1 MKGPLAGIRVIEIGQ
16 AVAGPMA
23 GMIFGDM
30 GAEVIKIEKHDGG
43 DDARAWG
50 PPFID
55 GDSMLFHSMNRNK
68 KSVTLDIKN
77 PDDVV
82 KLKTLVQ
89 SADILI
95 QNLRAGIVAEC
106 GIGPDV
112 MCALN
117 PRLIYCSVWA
127 FGKNG
132 PLRNAPGFD
141 PLLQAYGGV
150 MSLTGRP
157 DDPPTFCAPA
167 INDRATAQWCVIGA
181 LGALQARHQTGKGC
195 VIDTALFDSAVAW
208 VEGPLNGYNHTGK
221 PPQRFGGASFTLV
234 PYQVFETSD
243 RPICIAAGNDRL
255 FVKCAAMLG
264 HPEWASDPRFIKVR
278 DRAANR
284 HALIDLMKPVLK
296 TRGRAEWMAALEQA
310 GVPCSPVND
319 IPELSQSEQ
328 LKAADL
334 LRNLPGT
341 ELNVVGLPIVFDGVR
356 PYPRSDAPKLGQ
368 HNDEMLSERRA
379 TAAE

>member
-1 MKGPLAGIRVIEIGQ
+1 MNGPLAGIRVIEIGQ

-23 GMIFGDM
+23 GMILGDM
-30 GAEVIKIEKHDGG
+30 GAEVIKIEKPDGG
-43 DDARAWG
+43 DDARGWG

-77 PDDVV
+77 PDDVA
-82 KLKTLVQ
+82 KLKTLVAE
-89 SADILI
+89 ADILI
-95 QNLRAGIVAEC
+95 QNLRSGIVAEL

-181 LGALQARHQTGKGC
+181 LGALQARHHNRQG
-195 VIDTALFDSAVAW
+195 L
-208 VEGPLNGYNHTGK
+208 
-221 PPQRFGGASFTLV
+221 
-234 PYQVFETSD
+234 
-243 RPICIAAGNDRL
+243 
-255 FVKCAAMLG
+255 
-264 HPEWASDPRFIKVR
+264 R
-278 DRAANR
+278 DRHRAVRQRGGVGRRAAQR
-284 HALIDLMKPVLK
+284 LQPHRK
-296 TRGRAEWMAALEQA
+296 TAAAVRRRQFYA
-310 GVPCSPVND
+310 GAVSGVRNLGP
-319 IPELSQSEQ
+319 
-328 LKAADL
+328 ADL
-334 LRNLPGT
+334 HRRRQRPA
-341 ELNVVGLPIVFDGVR
+341 VR
-356 PYPRSDAPKLGQ
+356 
-368 HNDEMLSERRA
+368 EMRRRA
-379 TAAE
+379 RPSGMGQRSALPARSATGRPTAMR

>member
-1 MKGPLAGIRVIEIGQ
+1 MTGPLAGIRVIEIGQ

-23 GMIFGDM
+23 GMILGDM

-77 PDDVV
+77 PEDVA
-82 KLKTLVQ
+82 KLKTLVK

-95 QNLRAGIVAEC
+95 QNLRAGIVAEL

-112 MCALN
+112 MCPLN

-157 DDPPTFCAPA
+157 DDPRRSARRRSTTAPPR
-167 INDRATAQWCVIGA
+167 NGA
-181 LGALQARHQTGKGC
+181 
-195 VIDTALFDSAVAW
+195 
-208 VEGPLNGYNHTGK
+208 
-221 PPQRFGGASFTLV
+221 
-234 PYQVFETSD
+234 
-243 RPICIAAGNDRL
+243 
-255 FVKCAAMLG
+255 
-264 HPEWASDPRFIKVR
+264 
-278 DRAANR
+278 
-284 HALIDLMKPVLK
+284 
-296 TRGRAEWMAALEQA
+296 
-310 GVPCSPVND
+310 
-319 IPELSQSEQ
+319 
-328 LKAADL
+328 
-334 LRNLPGT
+334 
-341 ELNVVGLPIVFDGVR
+341 
-356 PYPRSDAPKLGQ
+356 
-368 HNDEMLSERRA
+368 
-379 TAAE
+379 

>member
-1 MKGPLAGIRVIEIGQ
+1 MSGPLAGIKVIEIGQ

-23 GMIFGDM
+23 GMILGDM
-30 GAEVIKIEKHDGG
+30 GAEVIKIEKQDGG

-68 KSVTLDIKN
+68 KSVTLDIKS
-77 PDDVV
+77 PDDVE
-82 KLKTLVQ
+82 KLKHLVAG
-89 SADILI
+89 ADILI
-95 QNLRAGIVAEC
+95 QNLRSGVVGDL

-127 FGKNG
+127 FGAKG
-132 PLRNAPGFD
+132 PLREAPGFD

-181 LGALQARHQTGKGC
+181 LGALQARHHTGKGC

-208 VEGPLNGYNHTGK
+208 VEGPLNNYHHTGK

-234 PYQVFETSD
+234 PYQVFATSD

-255 FVKCAAMLG
+255 FAKCAGVLG
-264 HPEWASDPRFIKVR
+264 HPEWAGDPRFVLVR

-284 HALIDLMKPVLK
+284 TALIELMKPVLE
-296 TRGRAEWMAALEQA
+296 TRSRAEWMAALEQV

-319 IPELSQSEQ
+319 IPELSETEQ
-328 LKAADL
+328 LKSVDL
-334 LRNLPGT
+334 LRTLPGSG
-341 ELNVVGLPIVFDGVR
+341 LRVVGLPIVFDGER
-356 PYPRSDAPKLGQ
+356 PHPRSDAPKLGA
-368 HNDEMLSERRA
+368 HNEEIFSASRA
-379 TAAE
+379 SAAE

>member
-1 MKGPLAGIRVIEIGQ
+1 MSGPLAGIKVIEIGQ

-23 GMIFGDM
+23 GMILGDM
-30 GAEVIKIEKHDGG
+30 GAEIIKIEKPDGG

-55 GDSMLFHSMNRNK
+55 GESMLFHSMNRNK
-68 KSVTLDIKN
+68 KSVTLDIKQ
-77 PDDVV
+77 PDDVE
-82 KLKTLVQ
+82 KLKRLVAD
-89 SADILI
+89 ADILI
-95 QNLRAGIVAEC
+95 QNLRSGVVGGL

-127 FGKNG
+127 FGAKG
-132 PLRNAPGFD
+132 PLREAPGFD

-181 LGALQARHQTGKGC
+181 LGALQARHLTGKGC
-195 VIDTALFDSAVAW
+195 VIDTSLFDSAVAW
-208 VEGPLNGYNHTGK
+208 VEGPLNNYHHTGK

-234 PYQVFETSD
+234 PYQVFATSD
-243 RPICIAAGNDRL
+243 RPVCIAAGNDRL
-255 FVKCAAMLG
+255 FARCAGALG
-264 HPEWASDPRFIKVR
+264 HPEWASDPRFALVR

-284 HALIDLMKPVLK
+284 TALIALMKPVLLANS
-296 TRGRAEWMAALEQA
+296 RAEWLAALQQV

-319 IPELSQSEQ
+319 IPELAETEQ
-328 LKAADL
+328 LKSVDL
-334 LRNLPGT
+334 LRTLPGSG
-341 ELNVVGLPIVFDGVR
+341 LRVVGLPIVFDGER
-356 PYPRSDAPKLGQ
+356 PHPRSDAPKLGA
-368 HNDEMLSERRA
+368 HNEEVFSAA
-379 TAAE
+379 TASAAQ

>member
-1 MKGPLAGIRVIEIGQ
+1 MDGPLAGIRVIEIGQ

-23 GMIFGDM
+23 GMILGDM
-30 GAEVIKIEKHDGG
+30 GAEVIKIEKPDGG
-43 DDARAWG
+43 DDARGWG

-77 PDDVV
+77 PDDVA
-82 KLKTLVQ
+82 KLKALVE

-95 QNLRAGIVAEC
+95 QNLRSGVVAEL
-106 GIGPDV
+106 GIGPEV

-181 LGALQARHQTGKGC
+181 LGALHARQTTGKGC
-195 VIDTALFDSAVAW
+195 VIDTALLRREFY
-208 VEGPLNGYNHTGK
+208 P
-221 PPQRFGGASFTLV
+221 GALS
-234 PYQVFETSD
+234 
-243 RPICIAAGNDRL
+243 G
-255 FVKCAAMLG
+255 
-264 HPEWASDPRFIKVR
+264 VR
-278 DRAANR
+278 DRG
-284 HALIDLMKPVLK
+284 P
-296 TRGRAEWMAALEQA
+296 
-310 GVPCSPVND
+310 
-319 IPELSQSEQ
+319 
-328 LKAADL
+328 ADL
-334 LRNLPGT
+334 HRRGQ
-341 ELNVVGLPIVFDGVR
+341 R
-356 PYPRSDAPKLGQ
+356 PAVCQMRSRARPSG
-368 HNDEMLSERRA
+368 MGERSA
-379 TAAE
+379 

>member
-1 MKGPLAGIRVIEIGQ
+1 MSGPLAGIKVIEIGQ

-23 GMIFGDM
+23 GMILGDM
-30 GAEVIKIEKHDGG
+30 GAEVIKIEKPDGG

-77 PDDVV
+77 PDDVAR
-82 KLKTLVQ
+82 LKRLVAD
-89 SADILI
+89 ADILI
-95 QNLRAGIVAEC
+95 QNLRSGVVGDL

-127 FGKNG
+127 FGSRG
-132 PLRNAPGFD
+132 PLREAPGFD

-167 INDRATAQWCVIGA
+167 INDRSTAQWCVIGA

-195 VIDTALFDSAVAW
+195 VIDTSLFDSSVAW
-208 VEGPLNGYNHTGK
+208 VEGPLNNYNHTGK

-234 PYQVFETSD
+234 PYQVFATSD
-243 RPICIAAGNDRL
+243 RPVCIAAGNDRL
-255 FVKCAAMLG
+255 FAKCAHVLG
-264 HPEWASDPRFIKVR
+264 HGEWAGDPRFVLVR

-284 HALIDLMKPVLK
+284 TALIELMKPVLLTK
-296 TRGRAEWMAALEQA
+296 SRAEWMAALEKA

-319 IPELSQSEQ
+319 IPELAETEQ
-328 LKAADL
+328 LKAVDL
-334 LRNLPGT
+334 LRTLPGSG
-341 ELNVVGLPIVFDGVR
+341 LRVVGLPIVFDGER
-356 PYPRSDAPKLGQ
+356 PHPRSDAPKLGE
-368 HNDEMLSERRA
+368 HNEEVFSAPRA
-379 TAAE
+379 NAAE